1 MGYYTRY
8 TLDISLGNSNVTQEE
23 IEEEMKAMDLAVDS
37 IKTQS
42 DDMKWYDHEEDMRNF
57 SKKFPD
63 VLFIL
68 DGTGE
73 ESGDIWKKYFKNGL
87 MQHVIPKL
95 KFPPYNPVR
104 LK

>member
-8 TLDISLGNSNVTQEE
+8 TLDISLDNSNVTQEE

-42 DDMKWYDHEEDMRNF
+42 DDMKWYDHEEDMRDF

-68 DGTGE
+68 DGAGE

-87 MQHVIPKL
+87 MQSLKPKL
-95 KFPPYNPVR
+95 KFPPYNPAR